1 MENRDD
7 IQKELSELSPLLSK
21 LKMQPPTMQA
31 PEHYFDHLPDQVW
44 NRLQETVQQAPVS
57 RPAAREAWWKQWMQ
71 ALQVLLQPQYA
82 LALASVV
89 VLVVAAFFFFR
100 PRADVDISAPLA
112 ALTAEDAADY
122 VVGHIDEF
130 DLSLLLEATESVPA
144 QVESPTLHK
153 PAPGDSSLDNY
164 LEEIID
170 DIDIEDLEN
179 LL

>member
-21 LKMQPPTMQA
+21 LKMQLPSTQA
-31 PEHYFDHLPDQVW
+31 PENYFDHLPDQVW
-44 NRLQETVQQAPVS
+44 ERLQEQVRKT
-57 RPAAREAWWKQWMQ
+57 PAEVRVARGAWWKQWIQ
-71 ALQVLLQPQYA
+71 GLQILLQPQYA
-82 LALASVV
+82 LTLASVA

-100 PRADVDISAPLA
+100 PKADTDIPTPLA
-112 ALTAEDAADY
+112 ALTAEDAANY

-130 DLSLLLEATESVPA
+130 DLSLLVEATEFTPT
-144 QVESPTLHK
+144 QVESPTLQK
-153 PAPGDSSLDNY
+153 PAPGDTSLDNY